1 MRYRISVF
9 KKQFPLV
16 KWFTI
21 HLLYYWELTAQ
32 NKDLRHGPF
41 WTFTIDG
48 PLSMACIYWC
58 MVFGSQGSNPTHWK
72 NLVRKADQ
80 EKLRRSFLKSV
91 LERTGFTESEWT
103 EYWHK
108 MVTFRDKYVVHRD
121 KYREP
126 VPHFAKALAVAYA
139 YDDWIRKTCFPGS
152 WEEPPFED
160 QEQDTRSNIRSYIEH
175 LASNEHRWV

>member
-1 MRYRISVF
+1 VVYDSPALLLGAHRPKQRSSAWAFLDFYDRRSPFNGLHILVHGFWISG
-9 KKQFPLV
+9 KQSYTLE
-16 KWFTI
+16 
-21 HLLYYWELTAQ
+21 ELGA
-32 NKDLRHGPF
+32 K
-41 WTFTIDG
+41 
-48 PLSMACIYWC
+48 S
-58 MVFGSQGSNPTHWK
+58 GS
-72 NLVRKADQ
+72 RKASSLFF
-80 EKLRRSFLKSV
+80 ESV